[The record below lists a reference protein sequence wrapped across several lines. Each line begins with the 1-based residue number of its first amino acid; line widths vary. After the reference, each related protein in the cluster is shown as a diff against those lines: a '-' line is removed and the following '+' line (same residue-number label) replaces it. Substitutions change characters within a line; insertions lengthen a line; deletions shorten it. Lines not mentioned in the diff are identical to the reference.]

1 MSRKMIVLDLDG
13 TVINS
18 QGRVS
23 ARTREAV
30 QAVRGA
36 GHLVLV
42 ATGRR
47 LRSALPYLQQLGIEG
62 PSSFL
67 NGALTVDLSTWRTL
81 NLEPLGETGAAAAA
95 DLMELG
101 YAPLTNRHALKGP
114 DILYTQMPQHVPA
127 WLENEAGR
135 GALGFVDD
143 LLQAAAVS
151 LKLVTI
157 VPEDELSD
165 LAEAFNGHARA
176 MATPFGDGYGELEV
190 WRPDVSKATA
200 VQRLA
205 AQAGIDRRDVVAFGD
220 NVNDVELLS
229 WAGLGVALGN
239 AVPEALTAA
248 RLVTSTCD
256 EDGVAAT
263 LESLV
268 SPLRLVG

>member
-1 MSRKMIVLDLDG
+1 MSRKMVVLDLDG

-30 QAVRGA
+30 QAARDA

-47 LRSALPYLQQLGIEG
+47 LRSALPFVRQLGIEG
-62 PSSFL
+62 PSIFL

-81 NLEPLGETGAAAAA
+81 NLETLGETGAAAAA

-101 YAPLTNRHALKGP
+101 YAPLANRHALKGP
-114 DILYTQMPQHVPA
+114 DILYNQMPRRIPA
-127 WLENEAGR
+127 WLQNEGGR
-135 GALGFVDD
+135 GTLGYVDD
-143 LLQAAAVS
+143 ILQAAAVS
-151 LKLVTI
+151 LKLVT
-157 VPEDELSD
+157 VAPEEELAH
-165 LAEAFNGHARA
+165 LTEAFNGPARA
-176 MATPFGDGYGELEV
+176 MATPYGNGDGELEI

-200 VQRLA
+200 VQRLS
-205 AQAGIDRRDVVAFGD
+205 AQTGIDRRDVVAFGD
-220 NVNDVELLS
+220 HMNDLELLS
-229 WAGLGVALGN
+229 WAGMGVAMGN
-239 AVPEALTAA
+239 AVPEALAAA
-248 RLVTSTCD
+248 RLVTATCD